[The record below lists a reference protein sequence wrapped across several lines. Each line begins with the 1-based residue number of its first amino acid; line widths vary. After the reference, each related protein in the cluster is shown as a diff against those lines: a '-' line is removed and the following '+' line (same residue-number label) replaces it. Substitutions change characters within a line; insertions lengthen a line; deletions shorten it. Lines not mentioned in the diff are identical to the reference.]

1 MTTDF
6 VIAYVRRKMKEE
18 GHGDKYLLAFREI
31 KLRAK
36 ESIVIKAIGQ
46 YYYFVAGFTT
56 DITIVS
62 DTGVYDQVTDKT
74 NEIQHEHTGK
84 ITITNKLNPI
94 LHLQF
99 IVVTPKKNIKR

>member
-36 ESIVIKAIGQ
+36 ETIVIKATDQ
-46 YYYFVAGFTT
+46 YYYFVDGFTA
-56 DITIVS
+56 DILIVS
-62 DTGVYDQVTDKT
+62 DTGVYDQVTNKI
-74 NEIQHEHTGK
+74 NEMQHEHTGK
-84 ITITNKLNPI
+84 ITITNKINPI

-99 IVVTPKKNIKR
+99 IVVTPKKNIKK